1 MSTATKNDGDRR
13 AARQL
18 GLVTLAWLV
27 LTFGASL
34 LLILLLP

>member
-1 MSTATKNDGDRR
+1 MPTTNLNDGDRR

-18 GLVTLAWLV
+18 GLVTLAWLA
-27 LTFGASL
+27 LIFSASL